1 MSGVL
6 GQCLGKIINWEKFV
20 FGPRPIKSK
29 VCPTRINAFCDKFL
43 FGLRPFTIKNFA
55 K

>member
-6 GQCLGKIINWEKFV
+6 GQYLGKIINWEKFV
-20 FGPRPIKSK
+20 FGPRPITSN
-29 VCPTRINAFCDKFL
+29 VCPTRINAFCDKFV
-43 FGLRPFTIKNFA
+43 FGLRPFTINNFA